1 MNIKFF
7 LFFFFLFSCG
17 TIKTEYWD
25 TGEIKNR
32 GRVIKMILSM
42 EFGKTIQNLE
52 ENRDKKNGKEVLGM
66 DGQNLNLLILIFGLK
81 LSISMGI
88 YQSVEFLLLMEI

>member
-1 MNIKFF
+1 
-7 LFFFFLFSCG
+7 
-17 TIKTEYWD
+17 
-25 TGEIKNR
+25 
-32 GRVIKMILSM
+32 M

-52 ENRDKKNGKEVLGM
+52 ENRDKQNGKEELNM

-88 YQSVEFLLLMEI
+88 YQSEDFMTLMEI